1 MSEQDIEELK
11 KRAKYSKFAALIMVV
26 IGFLTIG
33 ILIGYV
39 LIVGGLIV
47 ALYWYLVQNKID
59 LQDLT
64 KCIEQKKEWR
74 LLEKLYYEFSSDSG
88 VS

>member
-64 KCIEQKKEWR
+64 KCIEQKKE
-74 LLEKLYYEFSSDSG
+74 
-88 VS
+88 